1 MKCPKC
7 GYTNFDYL
15 DSCKKCG
22 NDISDVRSM
31 LGVIAIAPEDRAVL
45 RPKRPAPRQAAPQ
58 AAPAT
63 ADPFGAPTA
72 APLGREDET
81 IGGMESMV
89 EPTSY
94 AGGKPSA
101 VKRAGQEEGDEE
113 FLPMADFEDVFK
125 E

>member
-45 RPKRPAPRQAAPQ
+45 RPKRPAPKQAAPQ

-63 ADPFGAPTA
+63 ADFFGAPTA
-72 APLGREDET
+72 APLSREDES
-81 IGGMESMV
+81 IGGMDSLV

-94 AGGKPSA
+94 AGKTSGGKRP
-101 VKRAGQEEGDEE
+101 GQEEGEEE

>member
-63 ADPFGAPTA
+63 ADLFGAPTA
-72 APLGREDET
+72 APLGREET
-81 IGGMESMV
+81 IGGMDSLV

-94 AGGKPSA
+94 AGKPAGGK
-101 VKRAGQEEGDEE
+101 AGQDEGDEE